1 MLITRK
7 YNNMGNKRIIIIIRI
22 IIKIHNNHNNNK
34 NSNPYVSKLSVGQ
47 YFNFNFTK
55 KCQIKLFSID
65 KRNLLL
71 QFTSTFSNKTLLL
84 ECILTDLQ

>member
-1 MLITRK
+1 M
-7 YNNMGNKRIIIIIRI
+7 
-22 IIKIHNNHNNNK
+22 IIKIHNNHNNNNK